1 MLSIRE
7 TQAEDEPFVL
17 SCSHAGE
24 SAEIDACSARRGP
37 LVRRLRSGG
46 AVALAAFL
54 DGEAVGFAH
63 GVPIEISSWGPLGEG
78 ILTLPCL
85 YVVKKAARLGVGR
98 RLVEAILETAR
109 RQRRAAVA
117 TTAYRDLPGAE
128 WFLPAGFFESVGFG
142 VVAERG
148 REVLL
153 WRPLRSDASPPR
165 FLEPTYQFEPVP
177 GCVAVDL
184 FWNGFCPTSDIEGER
199 VRRVCR
205 AYSPRVVL
213 RENCAEDRHV
223 LLEHQIPRGIFVDGR
238 EIGWGYEAPEEGIR
252 DAIEAALRRRQP
264 NSSGCSADGANLGR
278 TDVRT
283 PSSAHIAPNDA
294 RSASACGDGH
304 M

>member
-1 MLSIRE
+1 
-7 TQAEDEPFVL
+7 
-17 SCSHAGE
+17 
-24 SAEIDACSARRGP
+24 
-37 LVRRLRSGG
+37 
-46 AVALAAFL
+46 
-54 DGEAVGFAH
+54 
-63 GVPIEISSWGPLGEG
+63 
-78 ILTLPCL
+78 LTLPCL
-85 YVVKKAARLGVGR
+85 YVVKKAARLGAGR
-98 RLVEAILETAR
+98 RLVEAVLEAAR
-109 RQRRAAVA
+109 RRRRAAVA

-142 VVAERG
+142 VVAKRG

-153 WRPLRSDASPPR
+153 WRPLRDDASPPR
-165 FLEPTYQFEPVP
+165 FLEPTYRFEPVP
-177 GCVAVDL
+177 GRVAVDL

-199 VRRVCR
+199 VRRVCA

-283 PSSAHIAPNDA
+283 PSFAHIASNDA

>member
-1 MLSIRE
+1 
-7 TQAEDEPFVL
+7 
-17 SCSHAGE
+17 
-24 SAEIDACSARRGP
+24 
-37 LVRRLRSGG
+37 
-46 AVALAAFL
+46 
-54 DGEAVGFAH
+54 
-63 GVPIEISSWGPLGEG
+63 
-78 ILTLPCL
+78 LTLPCL
-85 YVVKKAARLGVGR
+85 YVAKKAARLGAGR
-98 RLVEAILETAR
+98 RLVEAVLEAAR
-109 RQRRAAVA
+109 RRRRAAVA

-142 VVAERG
+142 VVAKRG

-153 WRPLRSDASPPR
+153 WRPLRDDASPPR
-165 FLEPTYQFEPVP
+165 FLEPTYRFEPVP
-177 GCVAVDL
+177 GRVAVDL

-199 VRRVCR
+199 VRRVCA

-238 EIGWGYEAPEEGIR
+238 EIGWGYEVPEEGIR
-252 DAIEAALRRRQP
+252 DAIEAALPRRQP

-283 PSSAHIAPNDA
+283 PSFAHIASNDA